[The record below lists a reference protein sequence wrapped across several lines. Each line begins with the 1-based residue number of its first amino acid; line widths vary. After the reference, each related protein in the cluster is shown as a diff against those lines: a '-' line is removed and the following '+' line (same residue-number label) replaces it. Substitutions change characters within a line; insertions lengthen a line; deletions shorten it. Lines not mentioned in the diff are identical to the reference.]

1 VVSTQVQYAATASS
15 SCRNGVSA
23 MGIYTAPGVLAY
35 VVSGASLNATLT
47 LNPGNYNTVVQEW
60 DNCGGTAKTP
70 VTIKVTGPQSGSSV
84 QVTAP
89 ANNSTVSSPTV
100 QFVASATSSCPAGVA
115 AMGVYTASGL
125 LAFKVSGA
133 NLNTVLTLPAG
144 VN

>member
-47 LNPGNYNTVVQEW
+47 LNPGNYNTVVQEG

-70 VTIKVTGPQSGSSV
+70 VTIKVTRTQAGWSGHVDGPRKNTTGGR
-84 QVTAP
+84 P
-89 ANNSTVSSPTV
+89 PV
-100 QFVASATSSCPAGVA
+100 QFRR
-115 AMGVYTASGL
+115 SG
-125 LAFKVSGA
+125 
-133 NLNTVLTLPAG
+133 TE
-144 VN
+144 